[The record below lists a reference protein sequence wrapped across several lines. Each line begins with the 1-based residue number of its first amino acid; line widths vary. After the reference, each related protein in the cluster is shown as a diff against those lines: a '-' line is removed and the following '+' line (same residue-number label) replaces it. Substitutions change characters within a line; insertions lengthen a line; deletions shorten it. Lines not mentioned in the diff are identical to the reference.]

1 MQSSMAAEGALR
13 IAEASQD
20 GFTAG
25 PGSAACVL
33 PERLLTAPD
42 LRGSS
47 SAAVLASLCAA
58 ASAVFHR
65 YTGASQVRLRICGS
79 DTEQGVELETDI
91 SDDPTWIAVRD
102 AVQARIE
109 AAGPVSRARQGI
121 LIELAGDGWT
131 ADSLNLRVERGT
143 AEYRVT
149 ASGAAGILDAEGL
162 AGWLAA
168 LRWLLEAACAAPDT
182 PVARLPLL
190 SPEDRDARIA
200 SGMGARRPY
209 PRDATVPDLFAAQ
222 VRLRP
227 DAVAIREGTRTW
239 TYRELDAEADA
250 LARCLIGLGAKPG
263 AHIGLLLD
271 RSGSAIVAHL
281 AALKAGAAYVPLDP
295 AHPDELLALQIADS
309 DPAVVVSRRGLA
321 AGRAHGG
328 LWTCPTLW
336 LDDPAPRPA
345 SREALPGPGAA
356 EDLAYVMYTSGTT
369 GRPKGVMVPHRGIA
383 RLVINT
389 DFAALGPDE
398 IVLQLAP
405 LAFDAAT
412 LEIWGPLLNGGQL
425 VVMPAGPTTVDAI
438 ARAVGDHGVTTLWLT
453 AGLFHLMADG
463 PLGDLASLRQLL
475 AGGDVLSPRHVRQ
488 TLDALPHCRLING
501 YGPTENTTFTCCYT
515 VPRGFPP
522 AETVPI
528 GRPIANTCAHILDRR
543 LEPLPRGAV
552 GQLCAGGD
560 GLARGYLGR
569 PDLTAERFVSDP
581 FSREPGARLYL
592 TGDLVRER
600 PDGTLAFLGRVD
612 GQVKINGHR
621 IELEGLDAALRRLP
635 GVRDAAAVVQADTG
649 GGKSLVAY
657 VVLESPETAPER
669 LRTALAQRVPAAMIP
684 SAVIALPTLP
694 LGPNGK
700 VDRRALQQP
709 ARTRPNL
716 GRPYVPPRGPD
727 EERVAREW
735 RRVLGIDA
743 VGVEDNFFDLGGT
756 SLQLMAIHQALRGVL
771 APDLTIID
779 LFARPTIR
787 SLVASPRAPD
797 SEDGPNARAR
807 ATRQSD
813 ALRRFR
819 QHARS

>member
-1 MQSSMAAEGALR
+1 
-13 IAEASQD
+13 
-20 GFTAG
+20 
-25 PGSAACVL
+25 V
-33 PERLLTAPD
+33 
-42 LRGSS
+42 
-47 SAAVLASLCAA
+47 
-58 ASAVFHR
+58 
-65 YTGASQVRLRICGS
+65 
-79 DTEQGVELETDI
+79 
-91 SDDPTWIAVRD
+91 
-102 AVQARIE
+102 
-109 AAGPVSRARQGI
+109 
-121 LIELAGDGWT
+121 
-131 ADSLNLRVERGT
+131 
-143 AEYRVT
+143 
-149 ASGAAGILDAEGL
+149 
-162 AGWLAA
+162 
-168 LRWLLEAACAAPDT
+168 
-182 PVARLPLL
+182 
-190 SPEDRDARIA
+190 
-200 SGMGARRPY
+200 
-209 PRDATVPDLFAAQ
+209 
-222 VRLRP
+222 
-227 DAVAIREGTRTW
+227 
-239 TYRELDAEADA
+239 
-250 LARCLIGLGAKPG
+250 
-263 AHIGLLLD
+263 
-271 RSGSAIVAHL
+271 
-281 AALKAGAAYVPLDP
+281 
-295 AHPDELLALQIADS
+295 
-309 DPAVVVSRRGLA
+309 
-321 AGRAHGG
+321 
-328 LWTCPTLW
+328 
-336 LDDPAPRPA
+336 
-345 SREALPGPGAA
+345 ALPGPGAA

-438 ARAVGDHGVTTLWLT
+438 ARAVRDHGVTTLWLT

-488 TLDALPHCRLING
+488 TLDALPQCRLING

-528 GRPIANTCAHILDRR
+528 GRPIANTCAHILDHR

-621 IELEGLDAALRRLP
+621 IELEGLDATLRRLP

-787 SLVASPRAPD
+787 SLVASPRAPE